1 MVVGGRL
8 PSEVA
13 TDIMTP
19 SNAGTN
25 AREHVFYSAADAGT
39 TPYEP
44 GVPAPHFPV
53 AGVGD
58 PPSGLPPELLT
69 DEQPN
74 SRIWYQRTKRLLDIG
89 LSLVA
94 LPVALPVIAACAG
107 LVWLESPG
115 APLFRQQRTGRGGR
129 RFAMFKIRTMVSN
142 AEELK
147 QEYRHL
153 NELSWPD
160 FKIANDPRVTRIGRI
175 LRATSLDELPQIFNV
190 LVGDMSWVGPRPTS
204 FSADTYQPWQRGRLA
219 VLPGITGL
227 WQIRGRSD
235 IDFDERVRLDLE
247 YIRRRGFW
255 YDLGILFA
263 TVFAVLRRR
272 GAR

>member
-1 MVVGGRL
+1 M
-8 PSEVA
+8 S
-13 TDIMTP
+13 P
-19 SNAGTN
+19 SNASTN
-25 AREHVFYSAADAGT
+25 AHERVFYSAVDAGT
-39 TPYEP
+39 TPYDS
-44 GVPAPHFPV
+44 GVPNPHFP
-53 AGVGD
+53 GVGLGGSASAD
-58 PPSGLPPELLT
+58 QPGIWAG
-69 DEQPN
+69 DEPG
-74 SRIWYQRTKRLLDIG
+74 SRLWYERTKRWLGIG
-89 LSLVA
+89 LSLAA
-94 LPVALPVIAACAG
+94 LPVAMPVIAACAA

-129 RFAMFKIRTMVSN
+129 RFAMFKIRTMVAN

-147 QEYRHL
+147 DEYRHL

-190 LVGDMSWVGPRPTS
+190 LLGEKSWVGPRPTS
-204 FSADTYQPWQRGRLA
+204 FSADTYQPWHRGRL
-219 VLPGITGL
+219 VVPPGITGL
-227 WQIRGRSD
+227 WQIRGRAD

-255 YDLGILFA
+255 FDLGILFA

>member
-1 MVVGGRL
+1 M
-8 PSEVA
+8 S
-13 TDIMTP
+13 P
-19 SNAGTN
+19 SNAGSN
-25 AREHVFYSAADAGT
+25 ARERVFYSAADAGT
-39 TPYEP
+39 APYDP
-44 GVPAPHFPV
+44 GSTGPHFPV
-53 AGVGD
+53 AGVGSPD
-58 PPSGLPPELLT
+58 GAGSSLEWQG
-69 DEQPN
+69 DAHA
-74 SRIWYQRTKRLLDIG
+74 SRLGYERTKRLLDIG

-94 LPVALPVIAACAG
+94 LPVALPVIAVCAA

-129 RFAMFKIRTMVSN
+129 RFAMFKIRTMVAN

-147 QEYRHL
+147 DEYRHL

-160 FKIANDPRVTRIGRI
+160 FKIANDPRVTRIGRV
-175 LRATSLDELPQIFNV
+175 LRATSLDELPQILNV
-190 LVGDMSWVGPRPTS
+190 LWGDMSWVGPRPTS
-204 FSADTYQPWQRGRLA
+204 FSADTYQPWHRGRLA
-219 VLPGITGL
+219 VPPGITGL

-255 YDLGILFA
+255 FDLAILFA

>member
-1 MVVGGRL
+1 M
-8 PSEVA
+8 S
-13 TDIMTP
+13 P

-25 AREHVFYSAADAGT
+25 ARERVFFSAADAGA
-39 TPYEP
+39 TPYDP
-44 GVPAPHFPV
+44 GLPDPHFPV
-53 AGVGD
+53 AGLVGPEATA
-58 PPSGLPPELLT
+58 PPGDWTVEEL
-69 DEQPN
+69 EP
-74 SRIWYQRTKRLLDIG
+74 RHWYERTKRLTDIA
-89 LSLVA
+89 LSLIA
-94 LPVALPVIAACAG
+94 LPVALPVIAACAA
-107 LVWLESPG
+107 LVWIESPG

-129 RFAMFKIRTMVSN
+129 RFAMFKIRTMVAN
-142 AEELK
+142 AEQLK
-147 QEYRHL
+147 VEYQHL

-160 FKIANDPRVTRIGRI
+160 FKIANDPRITRIGRV

-190 LVGDMSWVGPRPTS
+190 LLGDMSWVGPRPTS
-204 FSADTYQPWQRGRLA
+204 FSADTYQPWHRGRLA
-219 VLPGITGL
+219 VQPGITGL

-255 YDLGILFA
+255 FDWAILFA